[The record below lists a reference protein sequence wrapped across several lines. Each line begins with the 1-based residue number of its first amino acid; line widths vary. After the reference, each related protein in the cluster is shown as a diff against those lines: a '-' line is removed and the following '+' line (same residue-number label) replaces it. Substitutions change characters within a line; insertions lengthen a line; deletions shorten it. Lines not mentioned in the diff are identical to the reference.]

1 MEVKNNNT
9 KKADKVAGRFNFF
22 NLILFNQ
29 LTIGL
34 PIIDKTSAINI
45 KNTIVEK
52 NHSENATIV
61 SRIEIMSILLFLF
74 ILK

>member
-9 KKADKVAGRFNFF
+9 RKADKAAGRFNFF

-61 SRIEIMSILLFLF
+61 SSIEIMSILLFLF

>member
-9 KKADKVAGRFNFF
+9 RKADKATGRFKFF

-52 NHSENATIV
+52 NHSENATII
-61 SRIEIMSILLFLF
+61 SSIEIMSILLFLF